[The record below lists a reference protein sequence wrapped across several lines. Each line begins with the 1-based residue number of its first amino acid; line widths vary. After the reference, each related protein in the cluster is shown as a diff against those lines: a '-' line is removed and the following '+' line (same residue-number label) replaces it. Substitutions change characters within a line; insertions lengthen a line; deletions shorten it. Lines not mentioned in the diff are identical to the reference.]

1 MKLLLEKWRSY
12 SKHLLIESQATSVID
27 DLLSA
32 THASGRPINDAFQS
46 PPALMETPSEDLT
59 SAIVGFL
66 DKNSFDL
73 LVNGVGWGETDPWK
87 PYEEA
92 SQQGRAYAL
101 AQIFKSVALFT
112 GSGKGA
118 TDAVRDPETFEH
130 GVTGSREAS
139 VVHLKD
145 QKVDY
150 ETANTILTAIAGAPI
165 DRSITDIYRGMLLE
179 NDVAK
184 TLKVGDVFGGRSLAS
199 WSTSL
204 SVATKFSQAKNLP
217 ANKRGFAT
225 SGKTMMI
232 FHLPNPTQGGSISMY
247 SSFGGEKEV
256 VRTGA
261 LRIVDIEKVS
271 YNKLVI
277 TCEEI

>member
-1 MKLLLEKWRSY
+1 MKLLLENWRSY
-12 SKHLLIESQATSVID
+12 ANHLLLESQATNIVD

-32 THASGRPINDAFQS
+32 THASGRPIDDAFQS
-46 PPALMETPSEDLT
+46 PPALMETPSGDLT

-73 LVNGVGWGETDPWK
+73 LVNGVEWGEADPWK

-92 SQQGRAYAL
+92 SQQDRGYAL
-101 AQIFKSVALFT
+101 AQIFKAVTLFT

-130 GVTGSREAS
+130 GVTGSKEAS
-139 VVHLKD
+139 EVHLQD

-150 ETANTILTAIAGAPI
+150 ETANTILTAIASASLGL
-165 DRSITDIYRGMLLE
+165 SIPAIYRGMLLE
-179 NDVAK
+179 DDVAK
-184 TLKVGDVFGGRSLAS
+184 ALKVGDVFGGRALAS
-199 WSTSL
+199 WSTEL
-204 SVATKFSQAKNLP
+204 KVATQFSQAKNLP

-225 SGKTMMI
+225 WGKTMII
-232 FHLPNPTQGGSISMY
+232 FHLPNPTLGGSISRY
-247 SSFGGEKEV
+247 SSFGGEKEI

-261 LRIVDIEKVS
+261 LRIVDIEKVT

-277 TCEEI
+277 TCEEL